1 MKALFIKG
9 SRAGMTVHANPKR
22 VAYWKRVGLVNES
35 TDVSEEDNSEE
46 HTTDVTVTAAIALI
60 KAVTSLRELNKLV
73 KGDERKTVL
82 DAYEKKHAELKG
94 G

>member
-1 MKALFIKG
+1 MKVKFIKG
-9 SRAGMTVHANPKR
+9 SRAGMEVEATDKR
-22 VAYWKRVGLVNES
+22 AAYWKRVGLVEAVEGE
-35 TDVSEEDNSEE
+35 TTTEQV
-46 HTTDVTVTAAIALI
+46 TTDFTAPEAIALI
-60 KAVTSLRELNKLV
+60 KETTSLRELNKLV